1 MKRCFI
7 FSAGTFYG
15 LYERPQEDDFVI
27 AADAGY
33 LTAERLHIQPQLI
46 VGDFDSAPK
55 PEGTVPCEVYPIEKD
70 DTDTM
75 AAIRRGLAMG
85 CTEFFLY
92 GATGGSRMDHTL
104 ANIQALAFLKNH
116 GAQGYLYDHK
126 MVYTAICNEHFQIPH
141 IVPNG
146 TVSVFCMTD
155 VAAVS
160 NTGLKYPL
168 NNARL
173 RQDYPVGVSNQIVGQ
188 SAAVS
193 VKDGM
198 LLVGWEIEK

>member
-7 FSAGTFYG
+7 FAAGTFYG
-15 LYERPQEDDFVI
+15 LHERPQEDDFVI

-33 LTAERLHIQPQLI
+33 RTAEKLHIQPQLI

-55 PEGTVPCEVYPIEKD
+55 PEGMIPCEVYPTEKD

-104 ANIQALAFLKNH
+104 ANLQALAFLKNH
-116 GAQGYLYDHK
+116 GAQGYLYDDK
-126 MVYTAICNEHFQIPH
+126 MVYTVICNETLTIPRT
-141 IVPNG
+141 VPNG
-146 TVSVFCMTD
+146 RVSVFCMTD
-155 VAAVS
+155 SATVS
-160 NTGLKYPL
+160 NRGLKYPL

-173 RQDYPVGVSNQIVGQ
+173 RQDYPMGVSNQIVEQ
-188 SAAVS
+188 PASVS

-198 LLVGWEIEK
+198 LLVGWEIEN